1 MKRIT
6 IVGAGSWGTALGLV
20 AARGGHDVRLW
31 TRAKD
36 NAEYIN
42 REHRHPMH
50 LDGIR
55 IPANLRATS
64 DLSEAVDDADIIVI
78 AVPSH
83 TVRAVAGSM
92 QNQIRPQTLLVSAT
106 KGIEVETGMRVSQI
120 LNATLGATLK
130 DDVSRR
136 FVCLS
141 GPSFAA
147 EVAADQPTAVVA
159 ASESEAAS
167 IEIQETFSVGNFRVY
182 TNADVAGTELCG
194 AIKNTMAIAAGII
207 AGLGLG
213 TNSVAGL
220 VTRGLTEMM
229 RFAVAHNGNRETLMG
244 LAGLGDL
251 VLTCTGA
258 RSRNRYVGEELG
270 RGKSLDEILAS
281 MNEVA
286 EGVRTTRAVKLMAER
301 SEIEMPITNEVDAV
315 LYHGEKVA
323 EAIKR
328 LMQRPLRQEIDEGE

>member
-31 TRAKD
+31 TRSKD
-36 NAEYIN
+36 NADYIN
-42 REHRHPMH
+42 REHRHPTF
-50 LDGIR
+50 LEGVA
-55 IPANLRATS
+55 IPANVRATN
-64 DLSEAVDDADIIVI
+64 DLNEAIDDAGTIVI

-83 TVRAVAGSM
+83 TVRQVVHSM
-92 QNQIRPQTLLVSAT
+92 DNRIKPHTLLVSAT

-120 LNATLGATLK
+120 LEATLSDNVK
-130 DDVSRR
+130 QR

-141 GPSFAA
+141 GPSFAK
-147 EVAADQPTAVVA
+147 EVAVNQPTAVVA
-159 ASESEAAS
+159 ASQSEAAGG
-167 IEIQETFSVGNFRVY
+167 EIQEMFSVGNFRVY
-182 TNADVAGTELCG
+182 TNDDVVGTELCG
-194 AIKNTMAIAAGII
+194 AVKNTMAIAAGII
-207 AGLGLG
+207 VGLGLG

-229 RFAVAHNGNRETLMG
+229 RFAVAHGAKGETLMG

-258 RSRNRYVGEELG
+258 SSRNRYVGEQLG
-270 RGKSLDEILAS
+270 RGKSLAAILAG
-281 MNEVA
+281 MKEVA
-286 EGVRTTRAVKLMAER
+286 EGVRTTRAVMLMAER
-301 SEIEMPITNEVDAV
+301 AGIEMPITTEVDAV
-315 LYHGEKVA
+315 LYRDEKVA

-328 LMQRPLRQEIDEGE
+328 LMQRPLRQEVDEPE